1 MRRNLPAGGNT
12 GRASQTYRVTVL
24 RQVLPRNINRT
35 QHYGQWTGLSCQTRN
50 QTSPKYDTHQNPQMV
65 DVETVYTY
73 VIKSVSFN
81 GRQYASQR
89 LTATL
94 IHSHLFTLD
103 GIGHLP
109 LCILDI

>member
-1 MRRNLPAGGNT
+1 
-12 GRASQTYRVTVL
+12 
-24 RQVLPRNINRT
+24 
-35 QHYGQWTGLSCQTRN
+35 
-50 QTSPKYDTHQNPQMV
+50 MV
-65 DVETVYTY
+65 VVETVDTY
-73 VIKSVSFN
+73 IIKLVPFN

-103 GIGHLP
+103 GIGHPP

>member
-1 MRRNLPAGGNT
+1 
-12 GRASQTYRVTVL
+12 
-24 RQVLPRNINRT
+24 
-35 QHYGQWTGLSCQTRN
+35 
-50 QTSPKYDTHQNPQMV
+50 MV
-65 DVETVYTY
+65 DVETFDTY
-73 VIKSVSFN
+73 IMKPDVDKSNEFN
-81 GRQYASQR
+81 GSQYASQR

>member
-1 MRRNLPAGGNT
+1 MRRNLPASGNT

-24 RQVLPRNINRT
+24 RQALPRNINRT
-35 QHYGQWTGLSCQTRN
+35 QHYGQWSGLSCQARN
-50 QTSPKYDTHQNPQMV
+50 QTSPKYETHQNPQLVVVKTV
-65 DVETVYTY
+65 DTY
-73 VIKSVSFN
+73 IIKSFPFN
-81 GRQYASQR
+81 GRRYASQR

-94 IHSHLFTLD
+94 IHSHLFILD